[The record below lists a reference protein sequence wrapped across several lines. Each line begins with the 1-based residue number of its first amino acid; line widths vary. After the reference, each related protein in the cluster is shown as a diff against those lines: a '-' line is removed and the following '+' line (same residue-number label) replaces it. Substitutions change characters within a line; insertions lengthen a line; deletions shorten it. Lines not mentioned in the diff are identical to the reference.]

1 MAEPMHFELGYDAF
15 DMEVLPADAR
25 DPKSRAFQE
34 AVTKYYER
42 EFADLGGDL
51 RVEFGDS
58 RISVVWIPDTPVDD
72 LFEHGMRRLEAGDL
86 PGALPYMQALVAV
99 EPDNTTAHYN
109 LGMALSDLGDLE
121 KAQWHLL
128 KVVHAAPANV
138 NALVALG
145 VALYRA
151 GDTQAARRRLEQA
164 VKADPGNGYAHRNLA
179 AVLMSMNETEAGIAH
194 FRDAY
199 RLLPD
204 DQPSVFGLASA
215 LDQFGTDEDQAE
227 ADRLYTTVIDLQPN
241 SPIAEMARTARSQ
254 IAQKHMR
261 GAAGGAPRMDA
272 VMYCIGALEKF
283 ERMSEKEVQAV
294 AIEIATLGQQGLDV
308 NNPEA
313 RYTLRSLPG
322 DFTGLQLVSY
332 MYVAF
337 QQLAPDHDIGF
348 DLAQEYEMAQ
358 EMRGRQRRS

>member
-1 MAEPMHFELGYDAF
+1 MHFEIGYEAF
-15 DMEVLPADAR
+15 DVDVLPEAAR
-25 DPKSRAFQE
+25 DPHSAGFRD
-34 AVTKYYER
+34 AVTEHFER

-51 RVEFGDS
+51 RVEFGED
-58 RISVVWIPDTPVDD
+58 RISVTWMPTTPVDD
-72 LFEHGMRRLEAGDL
+72 LFAQGMQRLEAGDL
-86 PGALPYMQALVAV
+86 PGALPYMQAFAAV
-99 EPDNTTAHYN
+99 EPTNTTAHYN

-128 KVVHAAPANV
+128 KVVRADPSNV

-151 GDTQAARRRLEQA
+151 GDAQAARRRLEQA
-164 VKADPGNGYAHRNLA
+164 VKQDPDNGYAQRNLA
-179 AVLMSMNETEAGIAH
+179 AVLMSMNETDAGIAH

-204 DQPSVFGLASA
+204 DQQSVFGLASA
-215 LDQFGTDEDQAE
+215 LDQFGTAEHQAE
-227 ADRLYTTVIDLQPN
+227 ADRLYTTTIDLQPN

-261 GAAGGAPRMDA
+261 GAGGGAPRMDA
-272 VMYCIGALEKF
+272 VMYCIGALDKF
-283 ERMSEKEVQAV
+283 DAMTPEEVRSV

-308 NNPEA
+308 NSPEA
-313 RYTLRSLPG
+313 KYTLRSLPG
-322 DFTGLQLVSY
+322 DFTGLQLMSY
-332 MYVAF
+332 MYAAF

-358 EMRGRQRRS
+358 QMRGMKRNRG